1 MVIATGFFD
10 GVHIGHRAV
19 ISTLCRI
26 ARERGERSMVVT
38 FWPHPRTVL
47 QQDAAELRLLTSLEE
62 KKRMLYGLGV
72 DRIEVIGFT
81 HGFSRLTAEEFI
93 RDYLIGKF
101 GATALVLGYD
111 HRLGGGPPMSRE
123 ELECL
128 ARRLGLETFRLAE
141 EDFDGMAVSST
152 AIRKSLSAGDVERA
166 NTMLGYRYSLH
177 GVVVSGNRIGRELGF
192 PTANMELYEPLKL
205 LPGDGVYAVYAD
217 VLGKKYAGMTNIGC
231 RPTVSAVSSGVL
243 QTPVFKR
250 TIETNIFSFSSDIYG
265 LDITL
270 EFLSRIRGE
279 IRFGSMEE
287 LRKQLAA
294 DRAVVE
300 KLIEC

>member
-26 ARERGERSMVVT
+26 ARERGEQSMVVT

-101 GATALVLGYD
+101 GATTLVLGYD

-192 PTANMELYEPLKL
+192 PTANLSVEDSRKI
-205 LPGDGVYAVYAD
+205 LPGNGVYAVWA
-217 VLGKKYAGMTNIGC
+217 VLSGKRYKGMLSIGN
-231 RPTVSAVSSGVL
+231 RPTLDDGNSQSIEVYLLDFSGDLYGKEIEVSFVSKIRDNRKFPSL
-243 QTPVFKR
+243 LALKSQLEQDRQTVS
-250 TIETNIFSFSSDIYG
+250 EC
-265 LDITL
+265 
-270 EFLSRIRGE
+270 
-279 IRFGSMEE
+279 
-287 LRKQLAA
+287 
-294 DRAVVE
+294 
-300 KLIEC
+300 LI

>member
-26 ARERGERSMVVT
+26 ARERGEQSMVVT

-177 GVVVSGNRIGRELGF
+177 GVVVSGNRIRYFF
-192 PTANMELYEPLKL
+192 PPPLH
-205 LPGDGVYAVYAD
+205 
-217 VLGKKYAGMTNIGC
+217 C
-231 RPTVSAVSSGVL
+231 RSHPLSARL
-243 QTPVFKR
+243 CRCRKR
-250 TIETNIFSFSSDIYG
+250 
-265 LDITL
+265 
-270 EFLSRIRGE
+270 R
-279 IRFGSMEE
+279 
-287 LRKQLAA
+287 
-294 DRAVVE
+294 
-300 KLIEC
+300 